1 VKLRLAALALVGAA
15 AAAAIGVA
23 RATSRPPARVQV
35 TATEFELALSRPT
48 LRSGRTIVQLL
59 NLGEDP
65 HDLRLQ
71 RVGGTRVYRL
81 PVVLPGKYANL
92 SLRTLPGRYRLWCS
106 IADHRQLGMRATL
119 VVRGR

>member
-1 VKLRLAALALVGAA
+1 MRLRLAALALVAGAVA
-15 AAAAIGVA
+15 SMGVA
-23 RATSRPPARVQV
+23 GASTRPPARVQV
-35 TATEFELALSRPT
+35 TATEFELALSRST

-65 HDLRLQ
+65 HDLRLR

-81 PVVLPGKYANL
+81 PVVLPGEYANL

-106 IADHRQLGMRATL
+106 IADHRQLGMQATL